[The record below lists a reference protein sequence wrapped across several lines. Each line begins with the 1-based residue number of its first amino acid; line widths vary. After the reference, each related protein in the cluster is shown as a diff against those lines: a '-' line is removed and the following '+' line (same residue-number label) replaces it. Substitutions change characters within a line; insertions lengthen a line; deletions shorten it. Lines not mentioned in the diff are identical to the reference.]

1 MRTNSI
7 SAVVT
12 GIAHHFPERVV
23 TTDEVAAQVSA
34 RSPISFSPRAIRV
47 ASGIER
53 RHYVA
58 EGEAC
63 SDLAAAAGLKALA
76 AAGVRPADV
85 DVVIFAAGSQDVT
98 EPATVNIVQ
107 EKIGCLGSSAFDVK
121 NACNGF
127 LNALD
132 VARTKIW
139 LGEADRVLVTSG
151 EVGSAYIDWVVNDV
165 AELRWKLPAYTLGDG
180 GAAMLLEAREGS
192 DRGLLPGRFSSD
204 GSKWRLSTVLSGGTH
219 LRVGD
224 FSHTSLE
231 CDGRALHDLA
241 VERIPEAVKAVLASV
256 GWTTDELTLGVPH
269 QTSVHTIAQCAKAI
283 GVGLDRIAVT
293 VDWVGNTAAAS
304 VPIALSVAAEK
315 GRLSEGDKVLLVGG
329 AAGFSTAVLPLVW

>member
-1 MRTNSI
+1 MGTERI

-23 TTDEVAAQVSA
+23 TTDEVAARVSEL
-34 RSPISFSPRAIRV
+34 SPVRFSPRAIRV

-58 EGEAC
+58 EGEAS

-76 AAGVRPADV
+76 AAGVSAADV
-85 DVVIFAAGSQDVT
+85 DVILFAAGSQDVT

-151 EVGSAYIDWVVNDV
+151 EVGSAYIDWKVDDV
-165 AELRWKLPAYTLGDG
+165 AELQWKLPAYTLGDG
-180 GAAMLLEAREGS
+180 GAAMLLEARPGT
-192 DRGLLPGRFSSD
+192 DRGLLPGHFSSD

-219 LRVGD
+219 LPAGD
-224 FSHTSLE
+224 FSHTALE

-241 VERIPEAVKAVLASV
+241 VERIPGAVRSVLESV
-256 GWTTDELTLGVPH
+256 GWTTDDLALGVPH

-283 GVGLDRIAVT
+283 GISLDRIAVT

-304 VPIALSVAAEK
+304 VPIALSVAAEQ
-315 GRLSEGDKVLLVGG
+315 GRLSPGDKVLLVGG

>member
-1 MRTNSI
+1 MKANQI

-12 GIAHHFPERVV
+12 ALAHHLPERVV
-23 TTDEVAAQVSA
+23 TTDEVAARVT
-34 RSPISFSPRAIRV
+34 RLNDITFSPRAIRV

-63 SDLAAAAGLKALA
+63 SDLAAAAGRKALA
-76 AAGVRPADV
+76 AAGVEPDDV
-85 DVVIFAAGSQDVT
+85 DVLIFAAGSQDVT
-98 EPATVNIVQ
+98 EPATANIVQ
-107 EKIGCLGSSAFDVK
+107 EKIGCIGSSAFDVK

-139 LGEADRVLVTSG
+139 LGEARRVLVTSG
-151 EVGSAYIDWVVNDV
+151 EVGSAYIDWTVDDV
-165 AELRWKLPAYTLGDG
+165 AELQWKLPAFTLGDG
-180 GAAMLLEAREGS
+180 GAALLLEAREGTG
-192 DRGLLPGRFSSD
+192 RGLLPGRFSTD

-219 LRVGD
+219 LPVGD
-224 FSHTSLE
+224 HSHTFLE

-241 VERIPEAVKAVLASV
+241 VARVPEVVKEVMATV
-256 GWTTDELTLGVPH
+256 GWTTDDIALGVPH
-269 QTSVHTIAQCAKAI
+269 QTSIHTIAACAKAI
-283 GVGLDRIAVT
+283 GVPLERISVT
-293 VDWVGNTAAAS
+293 VDRVGNTAAAS
-304 VPIALSVAAEK
+304 VPIALSMAAEQ
-315 GRLSEGDKVLLVGG
+315 GRLSEGDKVMLVGG